1 MREPVKAWKYGVAIK
16 DLLEKVASRS
26 PSNTEDDGLIA
37 LLAQKIRSFPHQIWW
52 HIVWER
58 GYMDAEQMTRDHCQ
72 KKIDEYRGKIA
83 CLQQALAGYR
93 KCLAKR
99 KWHSILDRQPK
110 PGVLVLVCG
119 ADWHDISAMAPDG
132 GFPCCVG
139 VPTHWQKLPEVPRA

>member
-1 MREPVKAWKYGVAIK
+1 METGSIYAAITK
-16 DLLEKVASRS
+16 ELLEKVYSRS
-26 PSNTEDDGLIA
+26 PSNNEDDELIS
-37 LLAQKIRSFPHQIWW
+37 LLAKKVRSFPPLVRWYA
-52 HIVWER
+52 ER
-58 GYMDAEQMTRDHCQ
+58 WQGYVDAEKKTRDHCQ

-99 KWHSILDRQPK
+99 KWHLILDRQPK

-119 ADWHDISAMAPDG
+119 SGWHDISAMAPDG